1 MSNMVKYRNGNV
13 TVMLDLDN
21 GTKIRYCAEDE
32 MKPEYPESMDIKI
45 TNCCNGVNGSVCAW
59 CHERSYPEGKHG
71 DIMNTKFIDT
81 LHPYTELALGG
92 GNVLL
97 HPDFVPFL
105 EKCKSLQLIPS
116 VTVHQKHFMDNVDFL
131 KKLYDK
137 KLIYGLGVSLWNVND
152 IDIGY
157 KLIDALDMFPNA
169 VIHVINGIV
178 TVDELHMLSHMGLKI
193 LMLGYKQ
200 FGRGIGFYDN
210 YSHEVEYHKK
220 QLYDELPYMID
231 DNWFDVISF
240 DNLAI
245 EQLDVKRLLD
255 DETWNMFYCGDDGE
269 HTMYVDL
276 VKNEFAKSSTSI
288 KRYNL
293 MDDIKPMFDVVH
305 NEKIIM

>member
-59 CHERSYPEGKHG
+59 CHECSYPEGKHG

-131 KKLYDK
+131 KELCDE
-137 KLIYGLGVSLWNVND
+137 KLIYGLGVSLWNVEDAD
-152 IDIGY
+152 ITHEFIKDIN
-157 KLIDALDMFPNA
+157 MFPNA

-178 TVDELHMLSHMGLKI
+178 IMDELHMLSHMGLKI
-193 LMLGYKQ
+193 LILGYKQ

-210 YSHEVEYHKK
+210 CSHEVEYHKK
-220 QLYDELPYMID
+220 KLYDELPYMID

-245 EQLDVKRLLD
+245 EQLDVKRLMSE
-255 DETWNMFYCGDDGE
+255 DEYNKFYMGNDGE
-269 HTMYVDL
+269 HTLYIDL
-276 VKNEFAKSSTSI
+276 VKNQFAQSSTSV

-305 NEKIIM
+305 NEK